1 MKEYIVKRYTA
12 LKYPDFRL
20 YMIGQFI
27 SATGG
32 QMQFVALNWHI
43 YILTDSALALG
54 LIGLMRFIPIVIFS
68 LIGGSAADHYN
79 RKKIWYTTSTTLAI
93 LALIL
98 AVTTWMGIIQPWMIY
113 TLTVL
118 SAATTA
124 FELPARQSYV
134 PSLVKKE
141 HIANAMSLNVI
152 MWQTAMII
160 GPALAG
166 FAIARIGLG
175 SIYGLNAVS
184 FLAMIIGLKC
194 MKTAIITV
202 RSQSGMSLLSILEG
216 YRFLRTKTVLWS
228 TMMLDFFSTFFAS
241 ATSLLP
247 IFAKDILHVGPEG
260 MGILFAAPAIGASLS
275 GFLIAHHGTIKK
287 QGVVLLTSVG
297 IYALATI
304 IFGISTSFI
313 LSFIALFFVGVGD
326 SVSMII
332 RQTLRQLE
340 TPDSLRGRMSS
351 ISMIF
356 SFGGPQLG
364 EFEAG
369 LLATLVGAPIS
380 VVVGGGATLLVVL
393 IMTKYIPAL
402 RKYEGHSI

>member
-1 MKEYIVKRYTA
+1 MRGYISQRYTA
-12 LKYPDFRL
+12 LQYADFRL
-20 YMIGQFI
+20 YMIGQLI
-27 SATGG
+27 SAIGG

-43 YILTDSALALG
+43 YVLTNSAFALG

-79 RKKIWYTTSTTLAI
+79 RKKIWYATSTALAI
-93 LALIL
+93 LATIL
-98 AVTTWMGIIQPWMIY
+98 AITTWMGIITPWMIY
-113 TLTVL
+113 VITVF

-124 FELPARQSYV
+124 FELPARQAYV

-141 HIANAMSLNVI
+141 HIANAMSLNAI
-152 MWQTAMII
+152 MWQVATII

-166 FAIARIGLG
+166 FAIARMGIA
-175 SIYGLNAVS
+175 SIYGINAIS
-184 FLAMIIGLKC
+184 FIAMIIGLMC
-194 MKTAIITV
+194 MKTQVITPK
-202 RSQSGMSLLSILEG
+202 SSGMSVNSIVEG
-216 YRFLRTKTVLWS
+216 YRFVRSRTVLWS
-228 TMMLDFFSTFFAS
+228 TMILDFFSTFFAS

-260 MGILFAAPAIGASLS
+260 MGILFAAPAIGACLS
-275 GFLIAHHGTIKK
+275 GFMIAHIGTVKK
-287 QGVVLLTSVG
+287 QGIVLLASVG

-304 IFGISTSFI
+304 LFGLSTSFI
-313 LSFIALFFVGVGD
+313 LSFVALFFVGVGD

-340 TPDSLRGRMSS
+340 TPDNLRGRMSA

-369 LLATLVGAPIS
+369 LLASLFGSPIS
-380 VVVGGGATLLVVL
+380 VVIGGSATFIVVL

-402 RKYEGHSI
+402 RKYDGV